1 MRGLSLALMS
11 GALSLEQQP
20 SPSGTSASEQVTT
33 SGEGHDWHPADVVWD
48 PHELVRG
55 GVAQDCAGQFAN
67 FVWAI

>member
-11 GALSLEQQP
+11 SLEQQTT
-20 SPSGTSASEQVTT
+20 SARSGTSEQDTT
-33 SGEGHDWHPADVVWD
+33 SGEGHDWHPADVQWD

-55 GVAQDCAGQFAN
+55 GVAQYCAGQFAK